1 MELLKAD
8 AAKDLEAPR
17 CYIPIWVPVESPSER
32 IQRAKDELAAT
43 GITENAVEVFNDTS
57 GKDTDSNGKK
67 EINTSGLS
75 PTTKT
80 GKSPKPQRERKK
92 SKSKSGE
99 EKSADEGEK
108 VEKSEGSPVPKIP
121 SKADCAGDSKSP
133 GKKSPEKISKSPKK
147 SFGEEE
153 PNTV

>member
-43 GITENAVEVFNDTS
+43 GITENAVEVSNDTS

-67 EINTSGLS
+67 ETDTNGLS
-75 PTTKT
+75 PTTK
-80 GKSPKPQRERKK
+80 GNKSPKPKRERKK

-99 EKSADEGEK
+99 EKSADEEEK
-108 VEKSEGSPVPKIP
+108 IEKAEGLASAKVD
-121 SKADCAGDSKSP
+121 STEDSKSP
-133 GKKSPEKISKSPKK
+133 MKKSPEKSSKSPKK
-147 SFGEEE
+147 SVGEEE
-153 PNTV
+153 KNTGQN

>member
-1 MELLKAD
+1 ME
-8 AAKDLEAPR
+8 
-17 CYIPIWVPVESPSER
+17 
-32 IQRAKDELAAT
+32 ELAAS
-43 GITENAVEVFNDTS
+43 GITQDLVEVSNDNS
-57 GKDTDSNGKK
+57 GKDTESNGKK
-67 EINTSGLS
+67 VLVISGLI
-75 PTTKT
+75 PITTGT
-80 GKSPKPQRERKK
+80 NNKSPKPQRERKK

-147 SFGEEE
+147 SVGEEE